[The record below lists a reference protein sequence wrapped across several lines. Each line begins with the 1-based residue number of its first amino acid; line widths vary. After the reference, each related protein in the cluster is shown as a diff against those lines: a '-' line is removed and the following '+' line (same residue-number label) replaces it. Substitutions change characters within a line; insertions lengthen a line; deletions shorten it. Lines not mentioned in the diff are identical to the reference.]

1 MKPADLLA
9 PMDAPALYFMQQTAT
24 LREKVDA
31 LTLALLKAQEMIEDP
46 NADHEDADRV
56 NAIITQTLKATQ

>member
-9 PMDAPALYFMQQTAT
+9 SNDTVSRYFMEQAAT

-56 NAIITQTLKATQ
+56 HAIITQTLKATA